1 MPVKATAKQSV
12 EPNNQRNRLSNDGE
26 RKNMHFEDTTSAAE
40 AGAECTKKA
49 IAAAKAAAY
58 LAGKGSYQV
67 TQASGNCNCVT
78 SYEFENSCGNS
89 TGKFM
94 PYGFQENHQ
103 ILDDQS
109 KVPRRIKRQILGCHM
124 LYNGHT
130 TSGLLV
136 SATNI

>member
-1 MPVKATAKQSV
+1 MPVKGTTKQSV
-12 EPNNQRNRLSNDGE
+12 EPNNQKNRLSNDGE

-40 AGAECTKKA
+40 AFAECVKKA
-49 IAAAKAAAY
+49 IAAAEAAAY
-58 LAGKGSYQV
+58 MTGKGSYQV
-67 TQASGNCNCVT
+67 IQESGNCNCVIR
-78 SYEFENSCGNS
+78 YEFENNCGNS

-109 KVPRRIKRQILGCHM
+109 KVPRRIKRQSLGCHM
-124 LYNGHT
+124 FYNGQT

-136 SATNI
+136 STTNI